1 MVLSPNQQDY
11 LRKNLPQLVP
21 QPYVAQ
27 LKDTLELSEAIKV
40 LKLSFVDPIY
50 IVGLHKIGVF
60 RYDEG
65 PYWMTIWANN
75 GRPYIRMSDVSD
87 GKMFDIFLLPK
98 S

>member
-27 LKDTLELSEAIKV
+27 LKV
-40 LKLSFVDPIY
+40 SFVDPIY